1 MGAENEPIM
10 NEEIFN
16 AALEMSLEW
25 GENFH
30 KPMDRVRA
38 AYPAVTQ
45 AEADE
50 LNKVCRELTSYAFEQ
65 IELAYLKKIPDAEV
79 GANVRARYPLVNA
92 DSMAR
97 LWSQGQ
103 YYAWHDNG

>member
-1 MGAENEPIM
+1 M
-10 NEEIFN
+10 NEEVFN

-30 KPMDRVRA
+30 KPIQERLRQRF
-38 AYPAVTQ
+38 PAVSQ
-45 AEADE
+45 DEADE
-50 LNKVCRELTSYAFEQ
+50 LNKVCRELTSYAFDQ
-65 IELAYLKKIPDAEV
+65 VELAYLKKIPDREV
-79 GANVRARYPLVNA
+79 GANIRARYPLVNA

-103 YYAWHDNG
+103 YYAWHGNG